1 MPSVR
6 ASWVLFLYI
15 PGHGETFKKR
25 ADARHRFLTCLP
37 PRALTAVT
45 LFGDRGCPSRRHSP
59 AVRLVRIRHEQPPS
73 EPCPFER
80 ADQRLGSRLD
90 QELGQS
96 PAPGDVDARRVLWI
110 DLQDAG

>member
-1 MPSVR
+1 MGAAGVTGAAPSSDAIR
-6 ASWVLFLYI
+6 ASIMGPILYI

-59 AVRLVRIRHEQPPS
+59 AVRLLRIRHEQAPS
-73 EPCPFER
+73 EPPKGGTDSR
-80 ADQRLGSRLD
+80 ARFHRACSRWCVPD
-90 QELGQS
+90 
-96 PAPGDVDARRVLWI
+96 
-110 DLQDAG
+110 